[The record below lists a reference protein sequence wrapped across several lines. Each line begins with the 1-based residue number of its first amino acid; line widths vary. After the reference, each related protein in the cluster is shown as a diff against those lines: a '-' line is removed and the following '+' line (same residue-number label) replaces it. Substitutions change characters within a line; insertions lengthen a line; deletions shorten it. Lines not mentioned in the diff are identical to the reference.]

1 MLILTRR
8 VGQAI
13 IIGDGIEVRVVEV
26 KGDQVRLGIVAP
38 ALVPVHRQE
47 IYEQIQAENRRAA
60 QAPAKVAGLGALLQK
75 PE

>member
-26 KGDQVRLGIVAP
+26 KGEQVRIGIVAP
-38 ALVPVHRQE
+38 ESIAVHRQE

-60 QAPAKVAGLGALLQK
+60 NAPETVSGLGALLKK